1 MKLAEY
7 AKLCCNFSFF
17 YKKCKKELLIEPN
30 YAGQNAYSRRAY
42 PVPGTGKIGLA
53 PNSHARW
60 VRGDYVSQGSVGI
73 TKRKYVVAIWSQFKK
88 NSIEVPPIPAYKVWK
103 SFEFPERYYLVLI
116 SYWSIWSSFASISS
130 GIKLKGEKFKLA
142 SAVPCTF

>member
-1 MKLAEY
+1 MSLKKAHWKGKKCRWNWQNMLNY
-7 AKLCCNFSFF
+7 AVIFFFFF

-60 VRGDYVSQGSVGI
+60 VRGDYVSQGSVRI
-73 TKRKYVVAIWSQFKK
+73 TKRKYVVAIWSQLKK
-88 NSIEVPPIPAYKVWK
+88 FHWSPSYIRLQGVKILW
-103 SFEFPERYYLVLI
+103 I
-116 SYWSIWSSFASISS
+116 SRKILSSFNI
-130 GIKLKGEKFKLA
+130 ILIYMI
-142 SAVPCTF
+142 